1 MGAHKEKGEKK
12 LWSSTHMS
20 QTGTWFRWRLLFP
33 AFSLFFFYSFLVTVF
48 WCLYI
53 LFFWWL
59 PGVVVAAVGSLISPC
74 SSSLTKAVCSACYFG
89 QFTSTW
95 LLIAVNWRRKRRGKS
110 SLYPFFRMAYFARLT
125 QQHAATAQSLYFVL
139 VNPRPHVVCKPAW
152 WFLNCVS
159 GP

>member
-1 MGAHKEKGEKK
+1 MGAHKP
-12 LWSSTHMS
+12 
-20 QTGTWFRWRLLFP
+20 TGKTMKFYSHVTDRNMVP
-33 AFSLFFFYSFLVTVF
+33 MTTAFSRIFFVLLLVFLVTVF

-89 QFTSTW
+89 QFTTTW

-110 SLYPFFRMAYFARLT
+110 SFYPFFSGWLISPGWHSSMQQQQSHFILFLLT
-125 QQHAATAQSLYFVL
+125 QDLTWCANL
-139 VNPRPHVVCKPAW
+139 PDG
-152 WFLNCVS
+152 FLIV
-159 GP
+159 

>member
-1 MGAHKEKGEKK
+1 MGAHKEKKEKK
-12 LWSSTHMS
+12 TMKFYSHVTDRNMVPM
-20 QTGTWFRWRLLFP
+20 TT
-33 AFSLFFFYSFLVTVF
+33 AFSRIFFVLLLFLVTVF